1 MPKKSNSTQTFPTEG
16 AGGVVFNEQGLVLL
30 LGHRNGTW
38 VFPKGHLDPGET
50 DLEAALREVEEEA
63 GVVTTP
69 LSKQT
74 ELTQYQNAKGEQR
87 VITWFLLET
96 EATEPVLREA
106 TFPEG
111 EFIEVE
117 TALNKLSFPEDRRLL
132 KVMYKRY
139 RARSS

>member
-1 MPKKSNSTQTFPTEG
+1 MPKKSNASKTFPVEG
-16 AGGVVFNEQGLVLL
+16 AGGVVFNRQGLVLL

-63 GVVTTP
+63 GVTTTP
-69 LSKQT
+69 LSQQT
-74 ELTQYQNAKGEQR
+74 ELTQYRNAKGEQR

-96 EATEPVLREA
+96 QATEPVLREA

-111 EFIEVE
+111 AFVEVE
-117 TALNKLSFPEDRRLL
+117 AALDKLSFPEDRRLL
-132 KVMYKRY
+132 RVMTKRY
-139 RARSS
+139 RAGNT

>member
-1 MPKKSNSTQTFPTEG
+1 M
-16 AGGVVFNEQGLVLL
+16 

-50 DLEAALREVEEEA
+50 ELEAALREVEEEA
-63 GVVTTP
+63 GVVATP

-96 EATEPVLREA
+96 QATEPVLREA

-111 EFIEVE
+111 AFIEVE
-117 TALNKLSFPEDRRLL
+117 AALNKLSFPEDRRLL
-132 KVMYKRY
+132 KAMMKRY
-139 RARSS
+139 RARST